1 MGGKAGLVTGA
12 ASGIGRAIAATLV
25 ESGAEVLLV
34 DRDGPASEAAARELV
49 AEAYAVDLAADSAPE
64 SAVGRTVVEWGR
76 IDFLVNAAGVQAR
89 GRAVELS
96 DEDWEMLHAVN
107 LRAVFRACRAAAPRM
122 MEGGAIL
129 NVASISST
137 VGVPGIVAYGTM
149 KGGVVQLTK
158 GLALELAPYGIRV
171 NAVAPGY
178 VSTAMTEEL
187 WRDEERLAETT
198 ARIPLGRFASPE
210 EIPRRSLPALPRRRL
225 HNRGGPARR
234 RRLRRE
240 VASQHGPA
248 DASACQHF
256 SQSARTLVT
265 RRGHVAGN
273 GSHKGLS

>member
-96 DEDWEMLHAVN
+96 DEDWEMPHAVN

-122 MEGGAIL
+122 MEGGVIL

-137 VGVPGIVAYGTM
+137 VGVPGIVAYGAM
-149 KGGVVQLTK
+149 KGGVV
-158 GLALELAPYGIRV
+158 
-171 NAVAPGY
+171 
-178 VSTAMTEEL
+178 
-187 WRDEERLAETT
+187 
-198 ARIPLGRFASPE
+198 
-210 EIPRRSLPALPRRRL
+210 
-225 HNRGGPARR
+225 
-234 RRLRRE
+234 
-240 VASQHGPA
+240 
-248 DASACQHF
+248 
-256 SQSARTLVT
+256 
-265 RRGHVAGN
+265 
-273 GSHKGLS
+273 

>member
-34 DRDGPASEAAARELV
+34 DRDGPALEAAARELV

-89 GRAVELS
+89 GPAIELS
-96 DEDWEMLHAVN
+96 DEDWERLHAVN
-107 LRAVFRACRAAAPRM
+107 LRAVFRGCRAAARRM
-122 MEGGAIL
+122 VESGGGAIL

-137 VGVPGIVAYGTM
+137 VGVPGIVPYGAM
-149 KGGVVQLTK
+149 KGGVVQLTR
-158 GLALELAPYGIRV
+158 GLAVELAPSGVRV

-178 VSTAMTEEL
+178 VTTAMTGEL
-187 WRDEERLAETT
+187 WRDEDRKAQVT

-210 EIPRRSLPALPRRRL
+210 EISPAALFLLSPAAGYITGEVL
-225 HNRGGPARR
+225 HVDGGYVAR
-234 RRLRRE
+234 
-240 VASQHGPA
+240 
-248 DASACQHF
+248 
-256 SQSARTLVT
+256 
-265 RRGHVAGN
+265 
-273 GSHKGLS
+273 

>member
-1 MGGKAGLVTGA
+1 MKLDMDGKAGVVTGA
-12 ASGIGRAIAATLV
+12 AGGIGLSIAEALV
-25 ESGAEVLLV
+25 KARAEVLLV
-34 DRDGPASEAAARELV
+34 DRREDVEDAAQRLNAQAHVADLSEDGSAGEMVERAV
-49 AEAYAVDLAADSAPE
+49 A
-64 SAVGRTVVEWGR
+64 EWGR

-137 VGVPGIVAYGTM
+137 VGVPGIVAYGAM
-149 KGGVVQLTK
+149 KGGVVQLTR
-158 GLALELAPYGIRV
+158 GLAVELAPYGVRV

-187 WRDEERLAETT
+187 WRDEDRRAQVT

-210 EIPRRSLPALPRRRL
+210 EISPAALFLLSPAAGYITGEVL
-225 HNRGGPARR
+225 HVDGGY
-234 RRLRRE
+234 
-240 VASQHGPA
+240 
-248 DASACQHF
+248 
-256 SQSARTLVT
+256 
-265 RRGHVAGN
+265 VAG
-273 GSHKGLS
+273 

>member
-1 MGGKAGLVTGA
+1 MKLDMDGKAGVVTGA
-12 ASGIGRAIAATLV
+12 AGGIGLSIAEALV
-25 ESGAEVLLV
+25 KARAEVLLV
-34 DRDGPASEAAARELV
+34 DRREDVEDAAQRLNAQAHVADLSEDGSAGEMVERAV
-49 AEAYAVDLAADSAPE
+49 A
-64 SAVGRTVVEWGR
+64 EWGR

-137 VGVPGIVAYGTM
+137 VGVPGIVAYGAM

-158 GLALELAPYGIRV
+158 GLAVELAPYGVRV

-187 WRDEERLAETT
+187 WRDEDRRAQVT

-210 EIPRRSLPALPRRRL
+210 EISPAALFLLSPAAGYITGEVL
-225 HNRGGPARR
+225 HVDGGYVAR
-234 RRLRRE
+234 
-240 VASQHGPA
+240 
-248 DASACQHF
+248 
-256 SQSARTLVT
+256 
-265 RRGHVAGN
+265 
-273 GSHKGLS
+273 